1 MLSQEQLAHVT
12 SYSGLVAGAG
22 PSLGPLGQVRAPA
35 PGNGHPT
42 VWAKNSDAC

>member
-22 PSLGPLGQVRAPA
+22 PSLGPLGQVRAR
-35 PGNGHPT
+35 GREQ
-42 VWAKNSDAC
+42 